1 MARTQ
6 LSTFKFDKPPSTMS
20 EQERLDLADKI
31 LDQWAEDLKE
41 APPTPTKYTSGRA
54 GHPRPRAQSVSW
66 VITGDVGNEVGF
78 LMRVDAYL
86 AARTDQ
92 YR

>member
-41 APPTPTKYTSGRA
+41 APPTPTK
-54 GHPRPRAQSVSW
+54 
-66 VITGDVGNEVGF
+66 
-78 LMRVDAYL
+78 
-86 AARTDQ
+86 
-92 YR
+92 

>member
-1 MARTQ
+1 MEPVTEQLSFPTMARTQ

-41 APPTPTKYTSGRA
+41 SPPTPTK
-54 GHPRPRAQSVSW
+54 
-66 VITGDVGNEVGF
+66 
-78 LMRVDAYL
+78 
-86 AARTDQ
+86 
-92 YR
+92 